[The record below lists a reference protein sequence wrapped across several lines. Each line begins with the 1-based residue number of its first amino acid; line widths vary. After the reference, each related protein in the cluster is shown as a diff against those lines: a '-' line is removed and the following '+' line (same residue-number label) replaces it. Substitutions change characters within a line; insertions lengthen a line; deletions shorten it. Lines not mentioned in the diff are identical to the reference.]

1 MSEKL
6 GPLTFGKKEEEI
18 FLGRDFGSRRDF
30 SEQVALEIDKEVKR
44 LVVEAYER
52 TKRMLTEHIHTL
64 RAIAEALLE
73 KEVLDGLEIEHI
85 VQRSSSLEH
94 VAAV

>member
-6 GPLTFGKKEEEI
+6 GPLTFGKKDEEV

-52 TKRMLTEHIHTL
+52 TTRILTEHIHTL

-73 KEVLDGLEIEHI
+73 KEVLDGIEIEEI
-85 VQRSSSLEH
+85 VQRSSSLEQA
-94 VAAV
+94 AAV